1 MPRRILVH
9 LVPEASTPGVL
20 AGHAV
25 AVIDVLRATT
35 VIVHALAAGAKSV
48 IACREVDEARRVAAG
63 LDPAT
68 TIMGGERESV
78 RIEGFDLSNS
88 PREYT
93 AETVAGRTVIFT
105 TTNGT
110 KAMAACREARR
121 VVIASFANCSAVA
134 HALVDEEEVH
144 LLCAGLRGGV
154 SQADTLCAGAIA
166 DKLCGDDDSSI
177 EMNDTARL
185 ARSAWQNVKPDELST
200 VIAAGQGGRNLI
212 ELGFTADIDVA
223 AVIDTYSIVPR
234 LNPSDGSIRV
244 D

>member
-1 MPRRILVH
+1 MPRRIVVH
-9 LVPEASTPGVL
+9 LVPQPSTPGEL
-20 AGHAV
+20 SGRAV

-35 VIVHALAAGAKSV
+35 VIVHALAAGARQV
-48 IACREVDEARRVAAG
+48 IACREVDEARSVAAG
-63 LDPAT
+63 LEPAT
-68 TIMGGERESV
+68 TVTGGERGSV

-93 AETVAGRTVIFT
+93 AETVAGRTVVFT

-110 KAMAACREARR
+110 KAMAACHEARR
-121 VVIASFANCSAVA
+121 VLIASFANCSAVA
-134 HALVDEEEVH
+134 DALDEEDEVH

-166 DKLCGDDDSSI
+166 DKLCGGDPSV
-177 EMNDTARL
+177 EMNDEARL
-185 ARSAWQNVKPDELST
+185 ARAAWQNAKPGEVAA

-212 ELGFTADIDVA
+212 ELGFAADIDVA
-223 AVIDTYSIVPR
+223 ARLDTYSIVPR
-234 LNPSDGSIRV
+234 YDPRDGSIRV